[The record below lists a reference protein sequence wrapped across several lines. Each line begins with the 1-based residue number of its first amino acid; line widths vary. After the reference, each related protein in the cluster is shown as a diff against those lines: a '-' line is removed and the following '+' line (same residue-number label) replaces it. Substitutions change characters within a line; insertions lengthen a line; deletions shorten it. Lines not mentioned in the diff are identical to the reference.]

1 LIDRQFG
8 RCRGS
13 VCGIAGT
20 YNDGIA
26 EPEFRAMIGALA
38 HRGPDAAGLT
48 RAVAPVPVWL
58 GHRRLAIIDVSD
70 AANQPFEKHGLAL
83 VYTGEIYN
91 YLELRRELEGL
102 GAVFTT
108 RSDTEVLLEAWRH
121 WGPAALARLRGMFAF
136 AVLDRAS
143 GRLVL
148 ARDQFGIK
156 PLFVAR
162 TGGRVAFASE
172 LKALTRLP
180 GFRAAI
186 DDAALAALLLY
197 DWIPED
203 QSIYRGIEKLAP
215 GTYATI
221 DPDGRYQVQRYW
233 DPVSALSAQTAPESL
248 ATALESSV
256 RAHLVADVEIGAF
269 LSGGLDSS
277 LLVAM
282 ASRHNPAIRCYTIG
296 FRSVDKQLEAM
307 PDDLRYA
314 RQLARQLGLPLE
326 VIEMSPD
333 AAALL
338 PSFVGV
344 LDEPIGDAAALNV
357 FAMCRAARAAGIK
370 VLLSGMGADEIFS
383 GYRRHRACLLG
394 NMYRR
399 IPSLGR
405 RAIETVVDRL
415 PVASKTRGVVAARW
429 AKRFVAI
436 ARHDEEAAYRRSY
449 TYYDPEELDQL
460 FRGGAAAHVAELCRR
475 HARTYW
481 AAGRTR
487 GRDAQLQ
494 RMCLTDLQMFL
505 PALNLAY
512 TDRASM
518 AASVEVRVP
527 FVDRDVVA
535 AAFGLRAG
543 ERIRGGVQKVA
554 LKRFAERWL
563 PHDLVHRRK
572 SSFGLPLRAWTARD
586 LRGELDATLPDGAL
600 VSHGYLDGAVIRRM
614 IDHNASGRADHAQA
628 LWQLLA
634 VEHWMRAQAARAA

>member
-1 LIDRQFG
+1 M
-8 RCRGS
+8 
-13 VCGIAGT
+13 CGIAGT
-20 YNDGIA
+20 YNDPIA
-26 EPEFRAMIGALA
+26 EPEFRAMIGVLA
-38 HRGPDAAGLT
+38 HRGPDAAGLS
-48 RAVAPVPVWL
+48 RATTPVPVWL

-70 AANQPFEKHGLAL
+70 AGNQPFEKHGLVL
-83 VYTGEIYN
+83 VYNGEIYN
-91 YLELRRELEGL
+91 YIELRRELEGC
-102 GAVFTT
+102 GAVFAT

-121 WGPAALARLRGMFAF
+121 WGPAALTRLRGMFAF
-136 AVLDRAS
+136 AVYDRVS

-148 ARDQFGIK
+148 ARDHFGIK
-156 PLFVAR
+156 PLFIAR
-162 TGGRVAFASE
+162 TGGRLVFASE
-172 LKALTRLP
+172 LKALVRLP
-180 GFRAAI
+180 GFRPAI

-197 DWIPED
+197 DWIPDD
-203 QSIYRGIEKLAP
+203 QSIYRGVEKLAP
-215 GTYATI
+215 GTYATM
-221 DPDGRYQVQRYW
+221 DPDGRYQVHRYW
-233 DPVSALSAQTAPESL
+233 DPVAAFGARTLAPEMSL
-248 ATALESSV
+248 ADALESSV
-256 RAHLVADVEIGAF
+256 RAHLVADVNVGAF

-282 ASRHNPAIRCYTIG
+282 ARRHNPAIRCYTIG
-296 FRSVDKQLEAM
+296 FRPVDQRLEAM

-326 VIEMSPD
+326 EIEMSPD
-333 AAALL
+333 VARWV
-338 PSFVGV
+338 PSFVAM

-357 FAMCRAARAAGIK
+357 FAMCRAARASGIT

-383 GYRRHRACLLG
+383 GYRRHHACLLG
-394 NMYRR
+394 SMYRR
-399 IPSLGR
+399 LPSLGR

-415 PVASKTRGVVAARW
+415 PVASKTRGLVAARW

-449 TYYDPEELDQL
+449 TYYDPEDLDRL
-460 FRGGAAAHVAELCRR
+460 LCGRATSHVAELCRR

-487 GRDAQLQ
+487 GRDAQLE

-535 AAFGLRAG
+535 AAFALRG
-543 ERIRGGVQKVA
+543 RERIRGRVQKVA
-554 LKRFAERWL
+554 LKQVAERWL
-563 PHDLVHRRK
+563 PHDLVHRPK

-600 VSHGYLDGAVIRRM
+600 VQRGYLDGAVIRGM

-634 VEHWMRAQAARAA
+634 VEHWMRAQAA

>member
-1 LIDRQFG
+1 M
-8 RCRGS
+8 
-13 VCGIAGT
+13 CGIAGT
-20 YNDGIA
+20 YNDPIV
-26 EPEFRAMIGALA
+26 ESEFRTMIGVLA
-38 HRGPDAAGLT
+38 HRGPDAAGLSRGT
-48 RAVAPVPVWL
+48 APVPVWL
-58 GHRRLAIIDVSD
+58 GHRRLSIIDVSD
-70 AANQPFEKHGLAL
+70 AANQPFEKHGLVL
-83 VYTGEIYN
+83 VYNGEIYN
-91 YLELRRELEGL
+91 YLELRRELEGH
-102 GAVFTT
+102 GAVFAT

-136 AVLDRAS
+136 AVYDRAS

-148 ARDQFGIK
+148 ARDHFGIK
-156 PLFVAR
+156 PLFIAR
-162 TGGRVAFASE
+162 TGSQLVFASE
-172 LKALTRLP
+172 LKALVRLP
-180 GFRAAI
+180 GFRPAI

-197 DWIPED
+197 DWIPDD

-215 GTYATI
+215 GSYATM
-221 DPDGRYQVQRYW
+221 DPDGRYQVHRYW
-233 DPVSALSAQTAPESL
+233 DPVAAFGARAVAPEMSL
-248 ATALESSV
+248 AAALESSV
-256 RAHLVADVEIGAF
+256 RAHLVADVNVGAF

-296 FRSVDKQLEAM
+296 FRAADQRLEAM

-314 RQLARQLGLPLE
+314 RQLARQLGLRLE
-326 VIEMSPD
+326 EIEMSPD
-333 AAALL
+333 VARWV
-338 PSFVGV
+338 PSFVAM

-357 FAMCRAARAAGIK
+357 FAICRAARASGIP

-383 GYRRHRACLLG
+383 GYRRHHACLLG
-394 NMYRR
+394 SMYRR

-415 PVASKTRGVVAARW
+415 PVASKTRGLVAARW

-449 TYYDPEELDQL
+449 TYYDPADLDRL
-460 FRGGAAAHVAELCRR
+460 LCGRAAPHVAELCRR

-487 GRDAQLQ
+487 GRDAQLE

-535 AAFGLRAG
+535 AAFALRG
-543 ERIRGGVQKVA
+543 RERIRGRVQKVA
-554 LKRFAERWL
+554 LKQVAERWL
-563 PHDLVHRRK
+563 PHDLVHRPK
-572 SSFGLPLRAWTARD
+572 ASFGLPLRAWTARD
-586 LRGELDATLPDGAL
+586 LRGELEATLPDGAL
-600 VSHGYLDGAVIRRM
+600 VQRGYLDGAVIRGM

-634 VEHWMRAQAARAA
+634 VEHWMRAQAA

>member
-1 LIDRQFG
+1 M
-8 RCRGS
+8 
-13 VCGIAGT
+13 CGIVGT
-20 YNDGIA
+20 YNDPIT
-26 EPEFRAMIGALA
+26 EIEFRTLTGALA
-38 HRGPDAAGLT
+38 HRGPDAAG
-48 RAVAPVPVWL
+48 VAHAAAPAPVWL

-70 AANQPFEKHGLAL
+70 AANQPLEKHGLIL
-83 VYTGEIYN
+83 VYNGEIYN
-91 YLELRRELEGL
+91 YVELRQELEHR

-108 RSDTEVLLEAWRH
+108 RSDTEVLLEAWWH
-121 WGPAALARLRGMFAF
+121 WGPASLARLRGMFAF
-136 AVLDRAS
+136 AVYDRSS

-148 ARDQFGIK
+148 ARDHFGIK
-156 PLFVAR
+156 PLFLAR
-162 TGGRVAFASE
+162 TGRRLVFASE
-172 LKALTRLP
+172 LKVLARLP
-180 GFRAAI
+180 GFRAGI

-215 GTYATI
+215 GSYATI
-221 DPDGRYQVQRYW
+221 EPDGAYQVQRYW
-233 DPVSALSAQTAPESL
+233 DPV
-248 ATALESSV
+248 TALGASSAARGPSLDAALETSV

-296 FRSVDKQLEAM
+296 FRAADRGLEAM

-326 VIEMSPD
+326 EIEMRSD
-333 AAALL
+333 AAGLL
-338 PSFVGV
+338 PSLVGM

-357 FAMCRAARAAGIK
+357 LAICRAARAHGIK

-383 GYRRHRACLLG
+383 GYRRHYACLLG
-394 NMYRR
+394 SAYRR
-399 IPSLGR
+399 IPWLGR

-415 PVASKTRGVVAARW
+415 PVASKTRGLVLARW
-429 AKRFVAI
+429 AKRFIAI

-449 TYYDPEELDQL
+449 TYYDPEDLDQL
-460 FRGGAAAHVAELCRR
+460 LRGRASAEVAELCRR

-481 AAGRTR
+481 AAGRAR
-487 GRDAQLQ
+487 GRDAQLE

-535 AAFGLRAG
+535 AAFGLRG
-543 ERIRGGVQKVA
+543 RDRISGRVQKVA
-554 LKRFAERWL
+554 LKRVAERWL
-563 PHDLVHRRK
+563 PRDLVHRPK

-586 LRGELDATLPDGAL
+586 LRGELESTLGDGAL
-600 VSHGYLDGAVIRRM
+600 VSQGYVDAAVISRM
-614 IDHNASGRADHAQA
+614 IDHNARGRADHAQA

-634 VEHWMRAQAARAA
+634 VEHWMRAQAA

>member
-1 LIDRQFG
+1 M
-8 RCRGS
+8 
-13 VCGIAGT
+13 CGIAGT
-20 YNDGIA
+20 YDDPIA

-38 HRGPDAAGLT
+38 HRGPDAAGVT
-48 RAVAPVPVWL
+48 HASEPVPVWL
-58 GHRRLAIIDVSD
+58 GHRRLSIIDVSD
-70 AANQPFEKHGLAL
+70 AANQPFEKHGLVL
-83 VYTGEIYN
+83 VYNGEIYN
-91 YLELRRELEGL
+91 YLELRRELADR
-102 GAVFTT
+102 GAVFAT
-108 RSDTEVLLEAWRH
+108 RSDTEVLLEAWHH
-121 WGPAALARLRGMFAF
+121 WGPEALGRLRGMFAF
-136 AVLDRAS
+136 AIYDRAS

-156 PLFVAR
+156 PLFFAR
-162 TGGRVAFASE
+162 TGRRLAFASE
-172 LKALTRLP
+172 LRALARRS
-180 GFRAAI
+180 GFRPAI
-186 DDAALAALLLY
+186 DDAALTALLLY

-215 GTYATI
+215 GSYATM
-221 DPDGRYQVQRYW
+221 DPDGRFAVHRYW
-233 DPVSALSAQTAPESL
+233 DPVSAFGARASDPEPSL
-248 ATALESSV
+248 ASVLEGSV

-277 LLVAM
+277 LVVAM

-296 FRSVDKQLEAM
+296 FRAVDQRLEAM

-314 RQLARQLGLPLE
+314 RQLAAQLGVRLE
-326 VIEMSPD
+326 EIEMSPD
-333 AAALL
+333 IAGLL

-394 NMYRR
+394 NLYRR

-415 PVASKTRGVVAARW
+415 PVASKTRGLVAARW

-436 ARHDEEAAYRRSY
+436 ARHDEEVAYRRSY

-460 FRGGAAAHVAELCRR
+460 LRGRASTHVAELCRR

-481 AAGRTR
+481 ATGRGR
-487 GRDAQLQ
+487 GRDAQLD

-535 AAFGLRAG
+535 AAFGLRARQ
-543 ERIRGGVQKVA
+543 RIHGGVQKVA
-554 LKRFAERWL
+554 LKQVAERWL
-563 PHDLVHRRK
+563 PHDLVHRPK

-600 VSHGYLDGAVIRRM
+600 VSRGYLDGAVIRRM

-634 VEHWMRAQAARAA
+634 VEHWVRAHAA

>member
-1 LIDRQFG
+1 M
-8 RCRGS
+8 
-13 VCGIAGT
+13 CGIAGT
-20 YNDGIA
+20 YNDSTT

-38 HRGPDAAGLT
+38 HRGPDAAGIT
-48 RAVAPVPVWL
+48 RATSPVPVWL

-83 VYTGEIYN
+83 SYNGELYN
-91 YLELRRELEGL
+91 YLELRRELEQL
-102 GAVFTT
+102 GATFTT

-121 WGPAALARLRGMFAF
+121 WGPAALERFRGMFAF
-136 AVLDRAS
+136 AIYDRAS
-143 GRLVL
+143 ARLTL
-148 ARDQFGIK
+148 ARDHFGIK
-156 PLFVAR
+156 PLFIAR
-162 TGGRVAFASE
+162 DGARLAFASE

-180 GFRAAI
+180 GFRVEL

-203 QSIYRGIEKLAP
+203 QSIYRGVDKLAP

-221 DPDGRYQVQRYW
+221 DPDGSYRVCRYW
-233 DPVSALSAQTAPESL
+233 DPVTALAAADASASL
-248 ATALESSV
+248 ADALDSSV

-296 FRSVDKQLEAM
+296 FRSADQRLEAM

-314 RQLARQLGLPLE
+314 RQLARQLKLPLE
-326 VIEMSPD
+326 EIEMSPD
-333 AAALL
+333 VARML
-338 PSFVGV
+338 PSLVGM

-370 VLLSGMGADEIFS
+370 VLLSGMGADELFS

-394 NMYRR
+394 SMYRR
-399 IPSLGR
+399 LPSLGR

-415 PVASKTRGVVAARW
+415 PVASKTRGLVAARW

-449 TYYDPEELDQL
+449 SYYEPSELDQL
-460 FRGGAAAHVAELCRR
+460 LRGRASAHVQTLVQR

-481 AAGRTR
+481 AAGRAHS
-487 GRDAQLQ
+487 RDAQLE

-527 FVDRDVVA
+527 FVDREVVT
-535 AAFGLRAG
+535 AAFGLGGR
-543 ERIRGGVQKVA
+543 ERIRGNMQKVA
-554 LKRFAERWL
+554 LKRIAERWL
-563 PHDLVHRRK
+563 PRDVVHRPK

-586 LRGELDATLPDGAL
+586 LRGELEDKLADGAL
-600 VSHGYLDGAVIRRM
+600 VHQGYLDGAVIRRM
-614 IDHNASGRADHAQA
+614 IEHNAHGRADHAQA

-634 VEHWMRAQAARAA
+634 VEHWMRAQAA

>member
-1 LIDRQFG
+1 M
-8 RCRGS
+8 
-13 VCGIAGT
+13 V
-20 YNDGIA
+20 
-26 EPEFRAMIGALA
+26 GALA
-38 HRGPDAAGLT
+38 HRGPDAAGIFH
-48 RAVAPVPVWL
+48 AAAPVPVWL

-70 AANQPFEKHGLAL
+70 AANQPFEKHGLVL
-83 VYTGEIYN
+83 IFNGEIYN
-91 YLELRRELEGL
+91 YRELRGELEAR
-102 GAVFTT
+102 GATFST
-108 RSDTEVLLEAWRH
+108 RSDTEVLLEAWRC
-121 WGPAALARLRGMFAF
+121 WGPAALPRLRGMFAF
-136 AVLDRAS
+136 ALYDRAT

-156 PLFVAR
+156 PLFLAR
-162 TGGRVAFASE
+162 TGDRLMFASE
-172 LKALTRLP
+172 LKALARLP
-180 GFRAAI
+180 GFRASI

-203 QSIYRGIEKLAP
+203 QSIYRGIEKLTP

-221 DPDGRYQVQRYW
+221 DPDGRYQTHRYW
-233 DPVSALSAQTAPESL
+233 DPVTAFGASANEPAPSL
-248 ATALESSV
+248 TDALESSI

-296 FRSVDKQLEAM
+296 FRAADHKREAM

-314 RQLARQLGLPLE
+314 RQLANKLGLRLE
-326 VIEMSPD
+326 EIEMSPD
-333 AAALL
+333 VAKFL
-338 PSFVGV
+338 PSLVGM

-357 FAMCRAARAAGIK
+357 FAMCRAARASGIK

-394 NMYRR
+394 SMYRR

-415 PVASKTRGVVAARW
+415 PVASKTRGLVAARW

-449 TYYDPEELDQL
+449 TYYDPADLDQL
-460 FRGGAAAHVAELCRR
+460 LRGRASAEVAELCQR

-487 GRDAQLQ
+487 GRDAQLE

-527 FVDRDVVA
+527 FVDREVVA
-535 AAFGLRAG
+535 AAFGLRG
-543 ERIRGGVQKVA
+543 RERIRGNVQKVA
-554 LKRFAERWL
+554 LKRVAERWL
-563 PHDLVHRRK
+563 PRDLVHRPK
-572 SSFGLPLRAWTARD
+572 SSFGLPLRAWTAGD
-586 LRGELDATLPDGAL
+586 LRGELETTLLGGAL
-600 VSHGYLDGAVIRRM
+600 VGQGYLDGQMIRDM
-614 IDHNASGRADHAQA
+614 ITHNAHGRADHAQA

-634 VEHWMRAQAARAA
+634 VEHWMRAQAA

>member
-1 LIDRQFG
+1 MQ
-8 RCRGS
+8 GS

-20 YNDGIA
+20 YNDPIV

-38 HRGPDAAGLT
+38 HRGPDAAGLA
-48 RAVAPVPVWL
+48 RATAPVPVWL
-58 GHRRLAIIDVSD
+58 GHRRLSIIDVSD
-70 AANQPFEKHGLAL
+70 AANQPFEKHGLVL
-83 VYTGEIYN
+83 VYNGEIYN
-91 YLELRRELEGL
+91 HVELRGELERL
-102 GAVFTT
+102 GAVFAT
-108 RSDTEVLLEAWRH
+108 RSDTEVLLEAWRQ
-121 WGPAALARLRGMFAF
+121 WGPAALPRLRGMFAF
-136 AVLDRAS
+136 AMYDRAS

-148 ARDQFGIK
+148 ARDPFGIK
-156 PLFVAR
+156 PLFLAR
-162 TGGRVAFASE
+162 TGNRLVFASE
-172 LKALTRLP
+172 LKALVRLP
-180 GFRAAI
+180 GFRPAI

-203 QSIYRGIEKLAP
+203 QSIYCGIEKLLP

-221 DPDGRYQVQRYW
+221 DPDGRYQSHQYW
-233 DPVSALSAQTAPESL
+233 DPVTAFGARAADGAPSL
-248 ATALESSV
+248 AEALESSV

-296 FRSVDKQLEAM
+296 FRSADRRLEAM
-307 PDDLRYA
+307 PDDLKYA
-314 RQLARQLGLPLE
+314 RRLATQLGLPLE
-326 VIEMSPD
+326 EIEMSPD
-333 AAALL
+333 VARSL
-338 PSFVGV
+338 PSLVGM

-357 FAMCRAARAAGIK
+357 FAMCRAARASGIK
-370 VLLSGMGADEIFS
+370 VLLSGMGADELFS

-415 PVASKTRGVVAARW
+415 PVASKTRGLVAARW

-449 TYYDPEELDQL
+449 TYYDPADLDQL
-460 FRGGAAAHVAELCRR
+460 LRGRASVHVAELCRR
-475 HARTYW
+475 HAHTYW
-481 AAGRTR
+481 GAGHAR
-487 GRDAQLQ
+487 GTGAQLE

-535 AAFGLRAG
+535 AAFGLPGR
-543 ERIRGGVQKVA
+543 ERIHGGVQKVA
-554 LKRFAERWL
+554 LKRIAERWL
-563 PHDLVHRRK
+563 PHDLVHRPK
-572 SSFGLPLRAWTARD
+572 SSFGLPLRAWTACD
-586 LRGELDATLPDGAL
+586 LRGELEATLPDGAL
-600 VSHGYLDGAVIRRM
+600 VSQGYLDGAVIRRM
-614 IDHNASGRADHAQA
+614 IDHNARGRADHAQA
-628 LWQLLA
+628 LWQLLT
-634 VEHWMRAQAARAA
+634 VEHWMRAQAA

>member
-1 LIDRQFG
+1 M
-8 RCRGS
+8 
-13 VCGIAGT
+13 CGIAGT
-20 YNDGIA
+20 YNDPIA
-26 EPEFRAMIGALA
+26 EPEFRAMIGVLA
-38 HRGPDAAGLT
+38 HRGPDAAGLS
-48 RAVAPVPVWL
+48 RATTPVPVWL

-70 AANQPFEKHGLAL
+70 AGNQPFEKHGLVL
-83 VYTGEIYN
+83 VYNGEIYN
-91 YLELRRELEGL
+91 YIELRRELEGC
-102 GAVFTT
+102 GAVFAT

-121 WGPAALARLRGMFAF
+121 WGPAALTRLRGMFAF
-136 AVLDRAS
+136 AVYDRVS

-148 ARDQFGIK
+148 ARDHFGIK
-156 PLFVAR
+156 PLFIAR
-162 TGGRVAFASE
+162 TGGRLVFASE
-172 LKALTRLP
+172 LKALVRLP
-180 GFRAAI
+180 GFRPAI

-197 DWIPED
+197 DWIPDD
-203 QSIYRGIEKLAP
+203 QSIYRGVEKLAP
-215 GTYATI
+215 GTYATM
-221 DPDGRYQVQRYW
+221 DPDGRYQVHRYW
-233 DPVSALSAQTAPESL
+233 DPVAAFGARTLAPEMSL
-248 ATALESSV
+248 ADALESSV
-256 RAHLVADVEIGAF
+256 RAHLVADVNVGAF

-282 ASRHNPAIRCYTIG
+282 ARRHNPAIRCYTIG
-296 FRSVDKQLEAM
+296 FRPVDQRLEAM

-326 VIEMSPD
+326 EIEMSPD
-333 AAALL
+333 VARWV
-338 PSFVGV
+338 PSFVAM

-357 FAMCRAARAAGIK
+357 FAMCRAARASGIT

-383 GYRRHRACLLG
+383 GYRRHHACLLG
-394 NMYRR
+394 SMYRR
-399 IPSLGR
+399 LPSLGR

-415 PVASKTRGVVAARW
+415 PVASKTRGLVAARW

-449 TYYDPEELDQL
+449 TYYDPEDLDRL
-460 FRGGAAAHVAELCRR
+460 LCGRATSHVAELCRR

-487 GRDAQLQ
+487 GRDAQLE

-535 AAFGLRAG
+535 AAFALRG
-543 ERIRGGVQKVA
+543 RERIRGRVQKVA
-554 LKRFAERWL
+554 LKQVAERWL
-563 PHDLVHRRK
+563 PRDLVHRPK

-600 VSHGYLDGAVIRRM
+600 VQRGYLDGAVIRGM

-634 VEHWMRAQAARAA
+634 VEHWMRAQAA

>member
-1 LIDRQFG
+1 M
-8 RCRGS
+8 
-13 VCGIAGT
+13 CGIAGT
-20 YNDGIA
+20 YNDPIA

-38 HRGPDAAGLT
+38 HRGPDAAGLA
-48 RAVAPVPVWL
+48 RATAPVPVWL

-70 AANQPFEKHGLAL
+70 AANQPFEKHGLVL
-83 VYTGEIYN
+83 VYNGEIYN
-91 YLELRRELEGL
+91 HVELRRELEHC
-102 GAVFTT
+102 GAVFAT
-108 RSDTEVLLEAWRH
+108 RSDTEVLLEAWRQ

-136 AVLDRAS
+136 ALYDRAS

-148 ARDQFGIK
+148 ARDHFGIK
-156 PLFVAR
+156 PLFFAR
-162 TGGRVAFASE
+162 KNNGLVFASE
-172 LKALTRLP
+172 LKAIARLP
-180 GFRAAI
+180 GFRREI
-186 DDAALAALLLY
+186 DDTALAALLLY

-203 QSIYRGIEKLAP
+203 QSIYRGIEKLPP

-221 DPDGRYQVQRYW
+221 DPDGRYQAHRYW
-233 DPVSALSAQTAPESL
+233 DPVTAFDARSSELEPSL

-296 FRSVDKQLEAM
+296 FRAADQQFEAM

-314 RQLARQLGLPLE
+314 RQLARHLGVRLE
-326 VIEMSPD
+326 EIEMSSD
-333 AAALL
+333 VAKVL
-338 PSFVGV
+338 PSLVGV

-357 FAMCRAARAAGIK
+357 LAMCRAARASGIK

-394 NMYRR
+394 SMYRR

-405 RAIETVVDRL
+405 RAIETVVDHL
-415 PVASKTRGVVAARW
+415 PVASKTRGLVAARW

-449 TYYDPEELDQL
+449 TYYDPEDLDGL
-460 FRGGAAAHVAELCRR
+460 LRGRASAHVAELCRR

-487 GRDAQLQ
+487 GRDAQLE

-527 FVDRDVVA
+527 FVDRDVVT
-535 AAFGLRAG
+535 AAFGLRG
-543 ERIRGGVQKVA
+543 RERIRGGVQKVA

-563 PHDLVHRRK
+563 PHDIVHRPK
-572 SSFGLPLRAWTARD
+572 SSFGLPLRAWTTRD
-586 LRGELDATLPDGAL
+586 LRGELEATLPDGAL
-600 VSHGYLDGAVIRRM
+600 VSQGYLDGAVIRRM
-614 IDHNASGRADHAQA
+614 IDHNTNGRADHAQA

-634 VEHWMRAQAARAA
+634 VEHWMRAQAA

>member
-1 LIDRQFG
+1 M
-8 RCRGS
+8 
-13 VCGIAGT
+13 CGIAGT
-20 YNDGIA
+20 YDDPIA

-38 HRGPDAAGLT
+38 HRGPDAAGLA
-48 RAVAPVPVWL
+48 RATAPVPMWL
-58 GHRRLAIIDVSD
+58 GHRRLSIIDVSD
-70 AANQPFEKHGLAL
+70 AANQPFEKHGLVL
-83 VYTGEIYN
+83 VYNGELYN
-91 YLELRRELEGL
+91 YLELRRELEDR
-102 GAVFTT
+102 GAVFAT

-121 WGPAALARLRGMFAF
+121 WGPAALARFRGMFAF
-136 AVLDRAS
+136 AVYDRAS

-148 ARDQFGIK
+148 ARDHFGIK
-156 PLFVAR
+156 PLFFAR
-162 TGGRVAFASE
+162 AGSRLAFASE
-172 LKALTRLP
+172 LRALARLP
-180 GFRAAI
+180 GFRPAI
-186 DDAALAALLLY
+186 DDAAFAALLLY

-203 QSIYRGIEKLAP
+203 QSIYRGVEKLAP
-215 GTYATI
+215 GSYATI
-221 DPDGRYQVQRYW
+221 DPGGRFEVHRYW
-233 DPVSALSAQTAPESL
+233 DPVAAFGARTSEPEPPL
-248 ATALESSV
+248 ASVLEDSV

-282 ASRHNPAIRCYTIG
+282 ASRHNPRIRCYTIG
-296 FRSVDKQLEAM
+296 FRPVDRQLEAM

-314 RQLARQLGLPLE
+314 RRLATQLDVPLE
-326 VIEMSPD
+326 EIEMSPD
-333 AAALL
+333 VAGLL
-338 PSFVGV
+338 PQFVGV

-357 FAMCRAARAAGIK
+357 FAMCSAARAAGIK

-394 NMYRR
+394 NAYRR

-405 RAIETVVDRL
+405 RAIESVVDRL
-415 PVASKTRGVVAARW
+415 PVASKTRGLVAARW

-449 TYYDPEELDQL
+449 TYYDSEELEGL
-460 FRGGAAAHVAELCRR
+460 LAGRATAHVAELCRR

-481 AAGRTR
+481 AAGRTG
-487 GRDAQLQ
+487 GRDAQLD

-535 AAFGLRAG
+535 AAFGLRAR
-543 ERIRGGVQKVA
+543 ERIRGRVQKVA
-554 LKRFAERWL
+554 LKQVAERWL
-563 PHDLVHRRK
+563 PHEIVYRPK
-572 SSFGLPLRAWTARD
+572 SSFGLPLRAWMARD
-586 LRGELDATLPDGAL
+586 LRGELDATLPDGEL
-600 VSHGYLDGAVIRRM
+600 VSRGYLDGAVIRRM
-614 IDHNASGRADHAQA
+614 IDHHASGRADHAQA

-634 VEHWMRAQAARAA
+634 VEHWVRAHAA

>member
-1 LIDRQFG
+1 MV
-8 RCRGS
+8 GS
-13 VCGIAGT
+13 I
-20 YNDGIA
+20 
-26 EPEFRAMIGALA
+26 A
-38 HRGPDAAGLT
+38 HRGPDAEGVMHAT
-48 RAVAPVPVWL
+48 VPASVWL

-70 AANQPFEKHGLAL
+70 AANQPFEKHGLVL
-83 VYTGEIYN
+83 VYNGEIYN
-91 YLELRRELEGL
+91 YRELRGELEHH
-102 GAVFTT
+102 GAVFVT

-121 WGPAALARLRGMFAF
+121 WGPAALGRLRGMFAF
-136 AVLDRAS
+136 AVYDRAT
-143 GRLVL
+143 GRLTL
-148 ARDQFGIK
+148 ARDPFGIK
-156 PLFVAR
+156 PLFFAR
-162 TGGRVAFASE
+162 TGDRLVFGSE

-221 DPDGRYQVQRYW
+221 DPDGSFQAHRYW
-233 DPVSALSAQTAPESL
+233 DPVSAFAAWAWTADEGPSL
-248 ATALESSV
+248 TDALDSSV

-296 FRSVDKQLEAM
+296 FRAADQKFEAM

-314 RQLARQLGLPLE
+314 RQLAKTLGLPLE
-326 VIEMSPD
+326 EIEMSPD
-333 AAALL
+333 VAGLL
-338 PSFVGV
+338 PSLVGM

-357 FAMCRAARAAGIK
+357 FAMCRAARASGIK

-394 NMYRR
+394 SMYRR

-405 RAIETVVDRL
+405 RAIETVVDHL
-415 PVASKTRGVVAARW
+415 PVASKTRGLVAARW

-449 TYYDPEELDQL
+449 TYYDPADLDQL
-460 FRGGAAAHVAELCRR
+460 LRGRASAQVAALCER
-475 HARTYW
+475 HARMYW
-481 AAGRTR
+481 AVGHNR
-487 GRDAQLQ
+487 GRDAQLE

-535 AAFGLRAG
+535 AAFGLRG
-543 ERIRGGVQKVA
+543 RERIRGGVQKVA
-554 LKRFAERWL
+554 LKRVAERWL
-563 PHDLVHRRK
+563 PRELVHRPK

-586 LRGELDATLPDGAL
+586 LRGELEDTLADGAL
-600 VSHGYLDGAVIRRM
+600 VHHGYLDGTIIRRM
-614 IDHNASGRADHAQA
+614 IDHNARGRADHAQA

-634 VEHWMRAQAARAA
+634 VEHWMRAQAA

>member
-1 LIDRQFG
+1 M
-8 RCRGS
+8 
-13 VCGIAGT
+13 CGIAGT
-20 YNDGIA
+20 YNDPIA

-38 HRGPDAAGLT
+38 HRGPDAAGLA
-48 RAVAPVPVWL
+48 RATAPVPVWL

-83 VYTGEIYN
+83 VYNGEIYN
-91 YLELRRELEGL
+91 YVELRRELERC
-102 GAVFTT
+102 GAVFAT
-108 RSDTEVLLEAWRH
+108 RSDTEVLLEAWRQ

-136 AVLDRAS
+136 ALYDRGS

-148 ARDQFGIK
+148 ARDPFGIK
-156 PLFVAR
+156 PLFFAR
-162 TGGRVAFASE
+162 TGNRLAFASE
-172 LKALTRLP
+172 LKALVRLP

-215 GTYATI
+215 GTYATF
-221 DPDGRYQVQRYW
+221 DPDGSCQVRRYW
-233 DPVSALSAQTAPESL
+233 DPVTASGAQPSEPEASL

-296 FRSVDKQLEAM
+296 FRAADKQLEAM

-314 RQLARQLGLPLE
+314 RQLATQLGLRLE
-326 VIEMSPD
+326 EIEMTPD
-333 AAALL
+333 VARLL

-357 FAMCRAARAAGIK
+357 FAMCRAARASGIK

-394 NMYRR
+394 TMYRR

-415 PVASKTRGVVAARW
+415 PVASKTRGLVAARW

-449 TYYDPEELDQL
+449 TYYDPEDLDRL
-460 FRGGAAAHVAELCRR
+460 LRGRASAHVAELCRR

-481 AAGRTR
+481 AAGRAR
-487 GRDAQLQ
+487 GRDAQLE

-535 AAFGLRAG
+535 AAFGLRG
-543 ERIRGGVQKVA
+543 RERIRGRVQKVA
-554 LKRFAERWL
+554 LKRIAERWL
-563 PHDLVHRRK
+563 PHDLVHRPK

-600 VSHGYLDGAVIRRM
+600 VRQGYLDGAVIRRM

-634 VEHWMRAQAARAA
+634 VEHWMRAQAV

>member
-1 LIDRQFG
+1 M
-8 RCRGS
+8 
-13 VCGIAGT
+13 CGIAGT
-20 YNDGIA
+20 YNDPIA
-26 EPEFRAMIGALA
+26 EPEFRGMIGALA
-38 HRGPDAAGLT
+38 HRGPDAAGLA
-48 RAVAPVPVWL
+48 RATAPVPVWL
-58 GHRRLAIIDVSD
+58 GHRRLAIIDVSE
-70 AANQPFEKHGLAL
+70 AANQPFEKHGLVL
-83 VYTGEIYN
+83 VYNGEIYN
-91 YLELRRELEGL
+91 HVELRRELEAG
-102 GAVFTT
+102 GAVFAT
-108 RSDTEVLLEAWRH
+108 RSDTEVLLEAWRQ

-136 AVLDRAS
+136 AIYDRAS

-148 ARDQFGIK
+148 ARDPFGIK

-162 TGGRVAFASE
+162 TDGRLVFASE
-172 LKALTRLP
+172 LKALVRLP
-180 GFRAAI
+180 GFRPAI

-215 GTYATI
+215 GSYATI
-221 DPDGRYQVQRYW
+221 DPDGRYQVHRYW
-233 DPVSALSAQTAPESL
+233 DPVTAFGERTSEPEPSL

-296 FRSVDKQLEAM
+296 FRAADQQLEAM

-314 RQLARQLGLPLE
+314 RRLAKQLGLPLE
-326 VIEMSPD
+326 EIEMSSD
-333 AAALL
+333 VARLL
-338 PSFVGV
+338 PSLVAV
-344 LDEPIGDAAALNV
+344 LDEPLGDAAALNV
-357 FAMCRAARAAGIK
+357 LAMCHAARAAGIK
-370 VLLSGMGADEIFS
+370 VLLSGMGADELFS

-394 NMYRR
+394 TMYRR
-399 IPSLGR
+399 IPWLGR
-405 RAIETVVDRL
+405 RAIETVVDHL
-415 PVASKTRGVVAARW
+415 PVASKTRGLVAARW

-449 TYYDPEELDQL
+449 TYYDPEDLDRL
-460 FRGGAAAHVAELCRR
+460 LRGRATTHVVELCRR
-475 HARTYW
+475 HARMYW

-487 GRDAQLQ
+487 GRDAQLE

-535 AAFGLRAG
+535 AAFALRG
-543 ERIRGGVQKVA
+543 RDRIRGRVQKVA
-554 LKRFAERWL
+554 LKQVAERWL
-563 PHDLVHRRK
+563 PHDLVHRPK

-586 LRGELDATLPDGAL
+586 LRGELEATLPDGAL
-600 VSHGYLDGAVIRRM
+600 VSRGYLDGAVIRQM
-614 IDHNASGRADHAQA
+614 IDHNANGRADHAQA

-634 VEHWMRAQAARAA
+634 MEHWMRAQPAA